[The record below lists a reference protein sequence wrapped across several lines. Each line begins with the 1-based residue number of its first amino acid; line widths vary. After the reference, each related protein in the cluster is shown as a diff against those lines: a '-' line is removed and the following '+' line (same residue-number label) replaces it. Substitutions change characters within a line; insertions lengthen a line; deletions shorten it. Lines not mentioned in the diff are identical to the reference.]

1 MSALHKRTSSE
12 TKRIEAEPKQDDYGA
27 AQLRRELALIVTGI
41 VSVIALIASLQ
52 VGAMPVL
59 DKMLPLVAII
69 FGFFF
74 GQRARKS

>member
-12 TKRIEAEPKQDDYGA
+12 TKRIKAEPKQEDYGA

-41 VSVIALIASLQ
+41 VSAIALIASLQ

-74 GQRARKS
+74 GHRARKS